1 MNAMSKLYSLFV
13 KHLRTLYNG
22 EKVMAAALHSFCN
35 VSSSEGMRN
44 LFCRKAEEKDRVL
57 NIHREIFHQL
67 HANAEGETDPVILS
81 LLKGD
86 EEASNPQSASLSIA
100 VKLYGDEM
108 HSYHINA
115 YKSAI
120 SCAEDLGMFDIA
132 ELLQDCLRS
141 TSYNKVDF
149 ELLNEEIEKATNTS
163 SHTEVA

>member
-22 EKVMAAALHSFCN
+22 EKVMAAALHSFGNSAC
-35 VSSSEGMRN
+35 SKGMKN
-44 LFCRKAEEKDRVL
+44 FFNRKAEEKERVL
-57 NIHREIFHQL
+57 NIYREIFHHL
-67 HANAEGETDPVILS
+67 HANADGETDPIILS
-81 LLKGD
+81 LLEPD
-86 EEASNPQSASLSIA
+86 ERQTNPELISLAIA
-100 VKLYGDEM
+100 VKMYGGEM
-108 HSYHINA
+108 HAYHINA

-141 TSYNKVDF
+141 TSFSKLDF
-149 ELLNEEIEKATNTS
+149 GLLNEEMEKAEKYS